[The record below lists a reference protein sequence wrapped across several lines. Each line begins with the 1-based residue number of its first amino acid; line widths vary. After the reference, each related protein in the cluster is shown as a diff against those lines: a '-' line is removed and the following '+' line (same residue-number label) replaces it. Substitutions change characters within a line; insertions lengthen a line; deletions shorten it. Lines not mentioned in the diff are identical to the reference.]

1 MAERIAIDPN
11 RFSGPE
17 VSKSSQEG
25 KKRDIDITRGG
36 QEVQEA
42 GAKLPYVGPTAETEL
57 VGKKLGNILDVKK
70 YGVDL
75 RAKFGA
81 EEPVK
86 TYREGMRYYTTAL
99 RTPPNSAGDQDLV
112 TLAAKVQDPTGAVMQ
127 GDIDRYNNIQVA
139 LEKIPQ
145 QFANEFRQTGKFSE
159 KTRKDIRAF
168 LTNRVIIQR
177 DAYNDVR
184 QSYAADIA
192 DLNEQTR
199 GTSAAPLKEQTILGT
214 HPADLYGDKI
224 RAYAADL
231 RKAGD
236 EEGSR
241 AADALIGAPA
251 GTRVAG
257 EDIKGF
263 RFSPRAE
270 AEIIEYFRSPEAT
283 AEGYGQKLAE
293 VAVREGLIDEKE
305 AQGYAQ
311 RAAAENAE
319 IFEQTPE
326 QRAAID
332 AVNYADIDRA
342 ATENAGLIESVAQMG
357 RNLPES
363 AAQIATGS
371 GQLTADVL
379 SSIFSGER
387 QGSVKTFTDLAGAL
401 LQGDTDDPTVRAAAQ
416 VLEENY
422 GGMDNLKRYVVRD
435 PLAALSD
442 ISLLFGTAGVGA
454 KFARL
459 PNAAEAFSTAQRW
472 TDPLGGMV
480 TAATK
485 GVPAVAG
492 SKAVKKTGDV
502 VSEVVAFPSG
512 IGGETLRQ
520 AVGAGFER
528 GRTGAPTPRSEAF
541 MAGLT
546 SPDATAETAVEAAQ
560 SLLSGIR
567 ESASQAYTDAMQSFG
582 RTPTPLD
589 IGKVQQRVQSLKPK
603 SYDTWSARKGE
614 RPADHLAWE
623 KMNSFVDEYAQMAAA
638 DPTLLL
644 PLQMDQFKRDVY
656 DIGSKINGAF
666 DSNAGRIARQ
676 TYNAVRQELVNHDRV
691 YAEIM
696 RDYEKAMN
704 ETQQMER
711 SLSLG
716 NRTGIE
722 TASRKLQSIYRNNV
736 NTGYGARTAQF
747 DRLTEADA
755 DGKLRALLAG
765 QSGSSI
771 TPRGIN
777 RVAAAVPF
785 AAPALT
791 SVSVPAALAMAPLF
805 SPAAVSATAYGA
817 GRLAGTGK
825 RAFDAFADSDIATKA
840 ADLYSKYPAA
850 VLGATQAQT
859 ALENIAAEELQARYG
874 APAVSQTEDIP
885 IIEGVAPEDVIRVTG
900 TRAPIDLGAEG
911 AYDPTTDTYVLPDG
925 TRVDASGQPVEEF
938 NKGGRAKKKGYDYA
952 NAARTFGQGLTF
964 GFGDEIEARL
974 RSGLDNEEYRR
985 ERDRIRALQEI
996 YAQRNPKMAMALEGA
1011 GMVGGSLLAPSL
1023 GGARVLANAPRA
1035 ARFAVGAA
1043 DDLLQ
1048 GAAYGAGKARER
1060 RDIANDIRQDALGN
1074 ALAYSVASGV
1084 GAGGRRLARTAPARA
1099 AIDLAARPI
1108 RYAVKKVR

>member
-1 MAERIAIDPN
+1 MVQSYDLSSVTWEGPAAE
-11 RFSGPE
+11 
-17 VSKSSQEG
+17 KQTQEA
-25 KKRDIDITRGG
+25 KKRDVDIIRGG
-36 QEVQEA
+36 QEVKEA

-57 VGKKLGNILDVKK
+57 TGKKLGNILDIKK

-75 RAKFGA
+75 RAKFGS
-81 EEPVK
+81 EKPVEN
-86 TYREGMRYYTTAL
+86 YREGMRYYTTAL
-99 RTPPNSAGDQDLV
+99 TTPHNSAGDQDLV
-112 TLAAKVQDPTGAVMQ
+112 TLAAKIQDPTGAVMQ

-159 KTRKDIRAF
+159 KTRRDIRQF
-168 LTNRVIIQR
+168 LANRVVIMR
-177 DAYNDVR
+177 DAYNDMR
-184 QSYAADIA
+184 QSYEADIN
-192 DLNEQTR
+192 DLNAQAGDTK
-199 GTSAAPLKEQTILGT
+199 TPPLDVKTILGT
-214 HPADLYGDKI
+214 HPADLYGDRI

-236 EEGSR
+236 DAAAET
-241 AADALIGAPA
+241 ADALIGAPA

-311 RAAAENAE
+311 RAAAENAK

-342 ATENAGLIESVAQMG
+342 ATENAGLLESVAQMG

-363 AAQIATGS
+363 AAQIATGA

-401 LQGDTDDPTVRAAAQ
+401 LQGDTDDPTVQAAAQ

-435 PLAALSD
+435 PLAAASD
-442 ISLLFGTAGVGA
+442 ISLLFGVAGGGA
-454 KFARL
+454 KLARL

-480 TAATK
+480 TAVTK

-492 SKAVKKTGDV
+492 SKAAEKTGEIA
-502 VSEVVAFPSG
+502 SEVVAFPSG

-520 AVGAGFER
+520 AMGAGFDR

-546 SPDATAETAVEAAQ
+546 SPEATAETAVEAAQ

-614 RPADHLAWE
+614 RPADHIAWE
-623 KMNSFVDEYAQMAAA
+623 KMNGFVEEYAQKAAQ

-666 DSNAGRIARQ
+666 DSNAGRIARK
-676 TYNAVRQELVNHDRV
+676 TYNAVRQELVRHDPV
-691 YAEIM
+691 YADIM

-755 DGKLRALLAG
+755 DGELRALLAG

-777 RVAAAVPF
+777 RVAAALPF

-791 SVSVPAALAMAPLF
+791 SVSLPMALATAPLF

-825 RAFDAFADSDIATKA
+825 RALDAVTGSDIATKA

-850 VLGATQAQT
+850 ALGVTQAGT
-859 ALENIAAEELQARYG
+859 MLENIGAEELQARYG

-900 TRAPIDLGAEG
+900 TRAPIDLGTEG
-911 AYDPTTDTYVLPDG
+911 TYDPATDTYVLPDG
-925 TRVDASGQPVEEF
+925 TRVDASGQPIEMAH
-938 NKGGRAKKKGYDYA
+938 GGRVAMKRGGSARDRARSFAKGAMFAFNDEA
-952 NAARTFGQGLTF
+952 EAGLR
-964 GFGDEIEARL
+964 AL
-974 RSGLDNEEYRR
+974 MQLDPSAYRR
-985 ERDRIRALQEI
+985 EVAKIRMQ
-996 YAQRNPKMAMALEGA
+996 QKMYEDAHPIESLAFEGA
-1011 GMVGGSLLAPSL
+1011 GSVVPAFIPGGQIASAGRLGSLAARAPMVV
-1023 GGARVLANAPRA
+1023 RRA
-1035 ARFAVGAA
+1035 APVVRDAA
-1043 DDLLQ
+1043 L
-1048 GAAYGAGKARER
+1048 YGAGSAENV
-1060 RDIANDIRQDALGN
+1060 RDIPRAMGEEAAVGLG
-1074 ALAYSVASGV
+1074 LY
-1084 GAGGRRLARTAPARA
+1084 GAGR
-1099 AIDLAARPI
+1099 LAARPAKAGY
-1108 RYAVKKVR
+1108 RKVRSIFR